1 MKEFPSTA
9 ITALVGQAVSDA
21 YGAPFEYHND
31 ASDYAELSMREKRYL
46 NVREDIEGG
55 RWHPGRDPGVYTDD
69 TQQALALLR
78 AWHLTATD
86 RDPSRADPLDGG
98 WVALRFRS
106 TLRQMAMV
114 SGYRFGVH
122 RGTGRNF
129 RQAIRSGPV
138 DTAGLGAAMRI
149 GPAATLIKDSEL
161 IAPWVI
167 HVSSTTTNNP
177 VALGCAVIFSYAC
190 WQAANP
196 GRTVPSLAAQ
206 VDGIPSNIWEVCV
219 EAVVRMNA
227 LGEGGLLEFARE
239 TELSNKPLDCAA
251 NGFALT
257 GVPWVI
263 YHAMKAKTFEEA
275 LLGVCS
281 SGGDTDT
288 VAAMAGC
295 LAALRLGRRSIP
307 MWMLEQL
314 RGREHLFDPTIWHPI
329 ASEKALMG

>member
-1 MKEFPSTA
+1 MLDTT

-21 YGAPFEYHND
+21 FGAPFEYHED
-31 ASDYAELSMREKRYL
+31 APAYAEQSVREERYL
-46 NVREDIEGG
+46 SVKEDIENG

-78 AWHLTATD
+78 AWHLTEND
-86 RDPSRADPLDGG
+86 RNPDRADPLDGG
-98 WVALRFRS
+98 WVAQRFIAM
-106 TLRQMAMV
+106 LRQMAKV
-114 SGYRFGVH
+114 KGYQFGVH

-129 RQAIRSGPV
+129 RQAVRFGPV
-138 DTAGLGAAMRI
+138 DTAGMGAAMRI
-149 GPAATLIKDSEL
+149 GPVVTLIKDSEL
-161 IAPWVI
+161 VAPWVI
-167 HVSSTTTNNP
+167 SVSSMTTSNP
-177 VALGCAVIFSYAC
+177 VALGCAVIYAYAC

-196 GRTVPSLAAQ
+196 GKPAPPLSAQ

-227 LGEGGLLEFARE
+227 LGEDGLLKFARE
-239 TELSNKPLDCAA
+239 TDLSNKPLDCAA

-263 YHAMKAKTFEEA
+263 YHGMKAGTFEEA

-307 MWMLEQL
+307 LWMLDQL
-314 RGREHLFDPTIWHPI
+314 RGREHLFDPVTWHPI
-329 ASEKALMG
+329 GSEKALMG